1 MAAMDADREPG
12 WEQVT
17 DRVVATAQDAAAV
30 AVGLGILGIN
40 RVQALRRDLMARLAE
55 MGAAHHEDAESDGS
69 DPAGR

>member
-1 MAAMDADREPG
+1 MDTDREPG

-40 RVQALRRDLMARLAE
+40 RVQSLRRDLMARLGE
-55 MGAAHHEDAESDGS
+55 MGRPSN
-69 DPAGR
+69 DPAAPGGADRTDR